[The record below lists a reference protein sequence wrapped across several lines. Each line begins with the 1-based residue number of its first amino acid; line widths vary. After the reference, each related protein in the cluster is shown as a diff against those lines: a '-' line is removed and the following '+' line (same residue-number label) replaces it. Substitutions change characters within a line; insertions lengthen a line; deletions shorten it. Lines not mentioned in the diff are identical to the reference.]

1 MIEAEL
7 IFPRPQHMGKWGSAK
22 NQERVCEHNKFQAVE
37 EEFMKQTSAT
47 IRVGND
53 TRKAFVGLAIAI
65 VASCVMLPVTAAA
78 ACSHQL
84 GQTGGIFLPR
94 LQWMNDMQAG
104 RDARTMGSAPVGNQ
118 SIVGLWHVLLVS
130 GGQPFDEGFDAW
142 HSDGTE
148 ILVDN
153 APPQPANGAGTVCI
167 GVFKKTGANSFKLKH
182 VFWIIDANGN
192 LAGSGVLAESV
203 TVDTGGNSYHGSF
216 KEDGYD
222 LSGNLIFEV
231 TGDLSADR
239 ITAD

>member
-1 MIEAEL
+1 M
-7 IFPRPQHMGKWGSAK
+7 R
-22 NQERVCEHNKFQAVE
+22 
-37 EEFMKQTSAT
+37 QTLAR
-47 IRVGND
+47 IQVGNGN
-53 TRKAFVGLAIAI
+53 RGAFVGLAIAI

-78 ACSHQL
+78 CSHQL
-84 GQTGGIFLPR
+84 GQSGGVSLPQ
-94 LQWMNDMQAG
+94 LQWMKDMQAG
-104 RDARTMGSAPVGNQ
+104 GAANPMSAAPIGNQ

-153 APPQPANGAGTVCI
+153 APPQPANGAGAVCI
-167 GVFKKTGANSFKLKH
+167 GVFKKTGPNTFKLKH
-182 VFWIIDANGN
+182 VFWIIDGNGN
-192 LAGSGVLAESV
+192 LAGNGVISEIV
-203 TVDTGGNSYHGSF
+203 TVDAGANSYHGTF
-216 KEDGYD
+216 KEDAYD